1 MKILIPLD
9 GSAMAET
16 ALKKAVELAKQN
28 AGARLVLGRAVD
40 PATLPAGFAAAQVS
54 AINGAATYLENV
66 AARLRREGIDLV
78 GRSVWYAVAGPAIV
92 EAARTLKPDLIVMVS
107 SGADRLTPGPV
118 IEFVLR
124 KARMPIVLVTAGEA
138 PSETPARRTIARE
151 AAMVQG
157 WADARSDR
165 LLATR

>member
-28 AGARLVLGRAVD
+28 GGARLVLVRAVD
-40 PATLPAGFAAAQVS
+40 PATLPGGFAAAQVS

-66 AARLRREGIDLV
+66 AARLRLEGIDLV
-78 GRSVWYAVAGPAIV
+78 GRSVWYAAAGSAIV

-118 IEFVLR
+118 AQFVLR
-124 KARMPIVLVTAGEA
+124 KTRMPIVLVTAGEA
-138 PSETPARRTIARE
+138 PSETPAGRTIAPE
-151 AAMVQG
+151 AAMVHG
-157 WADARSDR
+157 
-165 LLATR
+165 